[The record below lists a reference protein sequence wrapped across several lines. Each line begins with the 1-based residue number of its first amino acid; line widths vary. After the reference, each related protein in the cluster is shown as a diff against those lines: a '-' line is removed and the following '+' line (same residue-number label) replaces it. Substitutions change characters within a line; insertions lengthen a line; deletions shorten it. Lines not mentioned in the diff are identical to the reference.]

1 MTTEARSVA
10 SISAPGRE
18 APADVRGGV
27 PLGHR
32 LWRVRYGLIG
42 AFIVLL
48 VLACAFLAPW
58 AAPHDP
64 YRGVV
69 SRRLIPPAWEAKGSA
84 GNLLGTDQVGR
95 DYLSRIIFGS
105 RISLAAGFLST
116 VLAALIGIPLGVT
129 AGYFGGRWDSF
140 VSFAVNVMLA
150 FPGVL
155 LALAVISVL
164 GPSFVNL
171 ILVLGVTSWPLYT
184 RVVRTEVMSC
194 REQEFT
200 TAARGIGGT
209 QRRIILRHI
218 LPNLASTILVV
229 STLEVAHNILR
240 EAFLSFLG
248 LGVQPPIPSWGGML
262 SEGRTYMLNLWW
274 LAAFPGIAIFT
285 TTLGINLL
293 GDALRDF
300 LDPHQTS

>member
-1 MTTEARSVA
+1 MAEAA
-10 SISAPGRE
+10 AAWRE
-18 APADVRGGV
+18 APLDVRGSV
-27 PLGHR
+27 PLRHR

-42 AFIVLL
+42 AFAVL
-48 VLACAFLAPW
+48 VILAGSFLAPW
-58 AAPHDP
+58 VAPHDP
-64 YRGVV
+64 YRGIV
-69 SRRLIPPAWEAKGSA
+69 SQRLIPPAWEAKGSTLH
-84 GNLLGTDQVGR
+84 LLGTDQVGR
-95 DYLSRIIFGS
+95 DYLSRLIFGS

-116 VLAALIGIPLGVT
+116 LFAALIGIPLGVT
-129 AGYFGGRWDSF
+129 AGYFGGRWDNF

-164 GPSFVNL
+164 GPSFFNL
-171 ILVLGVTSWPLYT
+171 IVVLGITSWPLYT
-184 RVVRTEVMSC
+184 RVVRAEVMSY

-200 TAARGIGGT
+200 LAARGIGGT
-209 QRRIILRHI
+209 QGRIILRHI
-218 LPNLASTILVV
+218 FPNLISTILVV

-274 LAAFPGIAIFT
+274 LAAFPGIAIFA

-300 LDPHQTS
+300 LDPHQAA

>member
-1 MTTEARSVA
+1 MATGTRPETSVA
-10 SISAPGRE
+10 VGRE
-18 APADVRGGV
+18 IPLDVRGGV
-27 PLGHR
+27 PLSYR
-32 LWRVRYGLIG
+32 FWRVRYGLIG
-42 AFIVLL
+42 AFIVFF

-58 AAPHDP
+58 IVPHDP
-64 YRGVV
+64 FRGAV
-69 SRRLIPPAWEAKGSA
+69 SQRLIPPAWEVKGSTSH
-84 GNLLGTDQVGR
+84 LLGTDQVGR

-116 VLAALIGIPLGVT
+116 LLAALIGIPLGVT
-129 AGYFGGRWDSF
+129 AGYFGGKWDNC
-140 VSFAVNVMLA
+140 VSFSVNVMLA

-164 GPSFVNL
+164 GPSFMNL

-184 RVVRTEVMSC
+184 RVVRTEVMSY

-200 TAARGIGGT
+200 VAARGIGGS
-209 QRRIILRHI
+209 QGRIILRHI
-218 LPNLASTILVV
+218 FPNLTSTILVV

-248 LGVQPPIPSWGGML
+248 LGVQPPMPSWGGML

-274 LAAFPGIAIFT
+274 LATFPGIAIFT

-300 LDPHQTS
+300 MDPHQAS

>member
-1 MTTEARSVA
+1 MTTEARPAVGVA
-10 SISAPGRE
+10 AASRE
-18 APADVRGGV
+18 APADVRGGA
-27 PLGHR
+27 PLGYR
-32 LWRVRYGLIG
+32 LWRVRYGLVG
-42 AFIVLL
+42 AVIVLA
-48 VLACAFLAPW
+48 VLSCAFLAPW
-58 AAPHDP
+58 LAPHDP

-69 SRRLIPPAWEAKGSA
+69 SQRLIPPAWEAKGSA
-84 GNLLGTDQVGR
+84 SNLLGTDQVGR
-95 DYLSRIIFGS
+95 DYLTRIIFGS
-105 RISLAAGFLST
+105 RVSLAAGFLST

-129 AGYFGGRWDSF
+129 AGFFGGKWDGF

-155 LALAVISVL
+155 LALAVISML
-164 GPSFVNL
+164 GPSFLNL
-171 ILVLGVTSWPLYT
+171 ILVLGITSWPLYT
-184 RVVRTEVMSC
+184 RVVRTEVMSY

-209 QRRIILRHI
+209 QGRIILRHI
-218 LPNLASTILVV
+218 FPNLASTILVV

-274 LAAFPGIAIFT
+274 LAAFPGIAIFA

-293 GDALRDF
+293 GDSLRDF

>member
-1 MTTEARSVA
+1 MTTDARPVA
-10 SISAPGRE
+10 AAAAAPRE
-18 APADVRGGV
+18 APQDVRERV
-27 PLGHR
+27 PLRHR

-42 AFIVLL
+42 AVILL
-48 VLACAFLAPW
+48 VVLSSAFLAPW
-58 AAPHDP
+58 LAPHDP

-69 SRRLIPPAWEAKGSA
+69 SQRLIPPAWEPKGSPRH
-84 GNLLGTDQVGR
+84 LLGTDQVGR
-95 DYLSRIIFGS
+95 DYLSRILFGA
-105 RISLAAGFLST
+105 RISLAAGFLAT
-116 VLAALIGIPLGVT
+116 LLAALIGIPLGVT
-129 AGYFGGRWDSF
+129 AGYFGGKWDNC

-164 GPSFVNL
+164 GPSFLNL

-184 RVVRTEVMSC
+184 RVVRTEAMSC

-209 QRRIILRHI
+209 QNRIILRHI
-218 LPNLASTILVV
+218 FPNLASTILVV

-274 LAAFPGIAIFT
+274 LAAFPGIAIFA

-300 LDPHQTS
+300 FDPHQTS